1 MPVKRSATRE
11 RKIRTHASV
20 DLAIVEVAETFDT
33 AGSTVAENGSSAP
46 AMQAAILYARISPP
60 YLTCISDCYSNM
72 HSASEQVSTEDTEI
86 YGYLCHALHL

>member
-33 AGSTVAENGSSAP
+33 VGSTCCGEWFVRAGHAGSYTLCPYKSS
-46 AMQAAILYARISPP
+46 LP
-60 YLTCISDCYSNM
+60 YLY
-72 HSASEQVSTEDTEI
+72 Q
-86 YGYLCHALHL
+86 